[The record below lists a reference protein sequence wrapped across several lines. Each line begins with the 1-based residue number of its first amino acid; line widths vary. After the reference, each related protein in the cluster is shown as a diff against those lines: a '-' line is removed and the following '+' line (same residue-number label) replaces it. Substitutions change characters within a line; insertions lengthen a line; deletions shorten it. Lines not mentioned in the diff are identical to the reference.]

1 LPSTRTAHSATDA
14 NSRVTQSRSA
24 GNNTSN
30 KNQGRKRGKRKG
42 KIRRKK
48 KKKPSDTVQ
57 DIVLA
62 HFNAQAF
69 GPKEEIVKM
78 EMDKEEV
85 TFGSFCETCVYKNGG
100 FSDKEWAWNS
110 GPEVQPGPEQA
121 RASRGMGTLTK
132 RGCKSATI
140 HVSDNLMATRLE
152 MGRGDLP
159 IYVVGCHFTHSTDA
173 GGHKE
178 LWDRISALV
187 HEYEEF
193 GNVVLMGDFNS
204 HTKANGDTTE
214 DTAGRRLMKRTRKMG
229 LQVVNHMAVC
239 EGTYS
244 RIMHLHDGTKT
255 ATTID
260 YVCVSKGLVG
270 RIKNMKLGQMLGSDH
285 RFVTLCLTGMQPER
299 EDRKGMREVWKS
311 ENLPVSK
318 DDTSSFVDTFQRT
331 MDNWIGQTKTR
342 VHAMEAVGTEARR
355 IADIVEWSFQVAMD
369 QASYTALG
377 TKRVGPRATPLL
389 NSAMRMLNDH
399 RKVCED
405 ILKKVI
411 SSGNS
416 TSDDR
421 AQAVRLY
428 RASKQALFKATARR
442 KTELEQQA
450 FRQIEEKQ
458 ADSKLFWARAK
469 RVTGRMQTGI
479 SPPPMAMNSEGKVE
493 SDPVEVLKIWRR
505 FSAEMADMT
514 PEEEGIYDEEYKA
527 EVEARLDRL
536 RRLDIF
542 QEEMDGFITDKEVFS
557 AIRRMKMGKAPGV
570 TAS

>member
-193 GNVVLMGDFNS
+193 GNVVLMGD
-204 HTKANGDTTE
+204 
-214 DTAGRRLMKRTRKMG
+214 
-229 LQVVNHMAVC
+229 
-239 EGTYS
+239 
-244 RIMHLHDGTKT
+244 
-255 ATTID
+255 
-260 YVCVSKGLVG
+260 
-270 RIKNMKLGQMLGSDH
+270 
-285 RFVTLCLTGMQPER
+285 
-299 EDRKGMREVWKS
+299 
-311 ENLPVSK
+311 
-318 DDTSSFVDTFQRT
+318 
-331 MDNWIGQTKTR
+331 
-342 VHAMEAVGTEARR
+342 
-355 IADIVEWSFQVAMD
+355 
-369 QASYTALG
+369 
-377 TKRVGPRATPLL
+377 
-389 NSAMRMLNDH
+389 
-399 RKVCED
+399 
-405 ILKKVI
+405 
-411 SSGNS
+411 
-416 TSDDR
+416 
-421 AQAVRLY
+421 
-428 RASKQALFKATARR
+428 
-442 KTELEQQA
+442 
-450 FRQIEEKQ
+450 
-458 ADSKLFWARAK
+458 
-469 RVTGRMQTGI
+469 
-479 SPPPMAMNSEGKVE
+479 
-493 SDPVEVLKIWRR
+493 
-505 FSAEMADMT
+505 
-514 PEEEGIYDEEYKA
+514 
-527 EVEARLDRL
+527 
-536 RRLDIF
+536 
-542 QEEMDGFITDKEVFS
+542 
-557 AIRRMKMGKAPGV
+557 
-570 TAS
+570 